1 MNEISAYEQWIAE
14 GGPGRAGLASELFAK
29 FSALL
34 PILKNELHELR
45 AALVP
50 SALQQWNL
58 VDATPSPG
66 GNLIHVLL
74 GELAQKLS
82 AARDSAN
89 RCLSVSLRASSE
101 ATDLS
106 GTVQRAIDDDLRS
119 IEEASRQIEL
129 LGALRVGHEAMLR
142 AAREQLKGGEGFK
155 NGFLTALSLGIY
167 NPLKAN
173 MDAANVAIA
182 RINTEAAI
190 ANANAMAARLHQSE
204 VVASQHILQRI
215 NALHGFLVD
224 RHNDLNVGVGLIES
238 ALPQIV
244 RADETTRETL
254 RQIYCTRARPAM
266 QRLELWTTHPQ

>member
-14 GGPGRAGLASELFAK
+14 GGPSRAGLAPELFAK

-50 SALQQWNL
+50 SALRHWSL
-58 VDATPSPG
+58 VDATPPPG
-66 GNLIHVLL
+66 GNLMHVLL
-74 GELAQKLS
+74 VELAQKLS
-82 AARDSAN
+82 AARDASN

-119 IEEASRQIEL
+119 VEEANRQIEM
-129 LGALRVGHEAMLR
+129 LGALRTGHEAALR
-142 AAREQLKGGEGFK
+142 AARQQLEGGEGFK
-155 NGFLTALSLGIY
+155 NGFLTAISLGIH
-167 NPLKAN
+167 NPVKAN
-173 MDAANVAIA
+173 MDAANQAIA
-182 RINTEAAI
+182 RINAEAAI
-190 ANANAMAARLHQSE
+190 ANATAMAARVHQSE

-215 NALHGFLVD
+215 NALHGFLID

-238 ALPQIV
+238 ALPQIA
-244 RADETTRETL
+244 RADETTRESL
-254 RQIYCTRARPAM
+254 RQIYCSRARPAM
-266 QRLELWTTHPQ
+266 QRLALWTTHPQ